1 MKFKRQGCRAPIMPD
16 AAIPV
21 LLALVAACLF
31 GVSTVTAKRGLLVVH
46 PQAASLVVIGTVVAL
61 YLLSS
66 PLWMRA
72 QDWFTLGFWIF
83 VLNGLMHPFLSMYLA
98 LEATARTGPTVAA
111 TLSGTAP
118 LFAAFTA
125 IAFLGE
131 SINAWIS
138 LGTAATVVGVM
149 TLSWSPKG
157 TGTLLRLA
165 LLFATGAAIV
175 RGLNHTI
182 GKWGLETMPNVF
194 MASFVSFSVSFCGAL
209 LVYRLRTGSL
219 VVRIPRAGLGYFVL
233 TGMIIAV
240 AVLCMYGG
248 LATGRV
254 VVVSPIIAAYP
265 VFTLLTALMF
275 KQESLTLKLAAGVL
289 LVVGGVA
296 LVSLGSATG

>member
-21 LLALVAACLF
+21 LLSLVAACLF

-138 LGTAATVVGVM
+138 LGTAATVIGVM

-157 TGTLLRLA
+157 AGTLLRLA

-209 LVYRLRTGSL
+209 LVYRLRTGTL
-219 VVRIPRAGLGYFVL
+219 IVRIPRAGLGYFVL
-233 TGMIIAV
+233 TGVIIAV

-289 LVVGGVA
+289 MVVGGVA

>member
-1 MKFKRQGCRAPIMPD
+1 MPD

-61 YLLSS
+61 YLLTS

-98 LEATARTGPTVAA
+98 LEATSRTGPTVAA

-149 TLSWSPKG
+149 TLTWSPKG
-157 TGTLLRLA
+157 AGALLRLA

-194 MASFVSFSVSFCGAL
+194 MASFVSFSGSFCGAL

-289 LVVGGVA
+289 MVVSGVA

>member
-1 MKFKRQGCRAPIMPD
+1 MPD
-16 AAIPV
+16 AAVSV

-31 GVSTVTAKRGLLVVH
+31 GVSTVTAKRGLMSVH
-46 PQAASLVVIGTVVAL
+46 PQSASLVVIGTVVAL

-98 LEATARTGPTVAA
+98 LEATSRTGPTVAA

-149 TLSWSPKG
+149 TLAWSPKG
-157 TGTLLRLA
+157 AGTLLRLA

-175 RGLNHTI
+175 RGINHTI

-194 MASFVSFSVSFCGAL
+194 MAGFVSFSVSLCGAL
-209 LVYRLRTGSL
+209 LIYRLRTGTL
-219 VVRIPRAGLGYFVL
+219 AVRVPRAGLGYFVL
-233 TGMIIAV
+233 TGVIVAV

-248 LATGRV
+248 LAAGRV

-296 LVSLGSATG
+296 LISLGSAKG

>member
-1 MKFKRQGCRAPIMPD
+1 MPD

-31 GVSTVTAKRGLLVVH
+31 GVSTVTAKRGLMIVH

-61 YLLSS
+61 YLLTS
-66 PLWMRA
+66 PFWMRA

-157 TGTLLRLA
+157 AGTLLRLA

-233 TGMIIAV
+233 TGMFIAV

>member
-1 MKFKRQGCRAPIMPD
+1 VPD
-16 AAIPV
+16 AAVPV
-21 LLALVAACLF
+21 LLALGAACLF
-31 GVSTVTAKRGLLVVH
+31 GASTVTAKRGLSVVH

-61 YLLSS
+61 YLLTS
-66 PLWMRA
+66 PLWMRV

-98 LEATARTGPTVAA
+98 LEATSRTGPTVAA

-118 LFAAFTA
+118 LFAALTA

-131 SINAWIS
+131 SINTWIS

-149 TLSWSPKG
+149 TLTWSPKG
-157 TGTLLRLA
+157 AGTLLRLA

-194 MASFVSFSVSFCGAL
+194 MASFVSFSVSLCGAL
-209 LVYRLRTGSL
+209 LVYRLRTGTL
-219 VVRIPRAGLGYFVL
+219 VVRIPRAGLGYLVL
-233 TGMIIAV
+233 TGVIIAV
-240 AVLCMYGG
+240 AVLFMYGG

-275 KQESLTLKLAAGVL
+275 KQEILTSKLAAGVL

>member
-1 MKFKRQGCRAPIMPD
+1 MKLKRQGCRAPSMPD

-98 LEATARTGPTVAA
+98 LEATSRTGPTVAA

-138 LGTAATVVGVM
+138 LGTAATVIGVM

-157 TGTLLRLA
+157 AGTLLRLA

-209 LVYRLRTGSL
+209 LVYRIRTGTL

-233 TGMIIAV
+233 TGVIIAV

-275 KQESLTLKLAAGVL
+275 KQESLTLKLVAGVL
-289 LVVGGVA
+289 MVVSGVA
-296 LVSLGSATG
+296 LVSLGSGTG

>member
-1 MKFKRQGCRAPIMPD
+1 M
-16 AAIPV
+16 
-21 LLALVAACLF
+21 
-31 GVSTVTAKRGLLVVH
+31 
-46 PQAASLVVIGTVVAL
+46 VIGTVVAL
-61 YLLSS
+61 YLLTS
-66 PLWMRA
+66 PLWMQA

-118 LFAAFTA
+118 LFAALTA

-131 SINAWIS
+131 SINTWIS

-149 TLSWSPKG
+149 TLTWSPKG
-157 TGTLLRLA
+157 AGTLLRLA

-194 MASFVSFSVSFCGAL
+194 MAGFVSFSVSLCGAL
-209 LVYRLRTGSL
+209 LVYRLRTGTL
-219 VVRIPRAGLGYFVL
+219 VVRIPRAGLGYLVP
-233 TGMIIAV
+233 TGVIIAV

-248 LATGRV
+248 LVTGRV

-275 KQESLTLKLAAGVL
+275 KQENLTSKLAAGVL